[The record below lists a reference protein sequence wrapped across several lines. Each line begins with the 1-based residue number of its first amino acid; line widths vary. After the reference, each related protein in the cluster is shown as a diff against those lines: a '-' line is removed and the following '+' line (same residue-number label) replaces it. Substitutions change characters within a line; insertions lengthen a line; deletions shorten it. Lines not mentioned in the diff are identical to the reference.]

1 MLRSARESAPAEA
14 FDKKGGPA
22 CKGTARRATN
32 ATTPPLSARVPSLDD
47 RFARLL
53 DAHADVP
60 WRIAG
65 AYART
70 EADREDLY
78 QEMLLQTW
86 RALPAFRGD
95 AAARTWLTRIA
106 LNVALGTVRR
116 RHTRLTV
123 EAPAAIEAA
132 PADAPSPAEDAQRS
146 DALSRLYAA
155 IRQLPEVDRAL
166 VVLAL
171 DETPHAEIGEAL
183 GLSVSNVGVRLHRAK
198 KRLAALLAD
207 PVLS

>member
-1 MLRSARESAPAEA
+1 M
-14 FDKKGGPA
+14 
-22 CKGTARRATN
+22 
-32 ATTPPLSARVPSLDD
+32 PSLDD
-47 RFARLL
+47 RFAQLL

-65 AYART
+65 AYSRT
-70 EADREDLY
+70 AADREDLY

-95 AAARTWLTRIA
+95 AAPRTWLTRIA

-116 RHTRLTV
+116 RDARPTS
-123 EAPAAIEAA
+123 EAPAAVEAA
-132 PADAPSPAEDAQRS
+132 PADAPSPADDAQRS
-146 DALSRLYAA
+146 DALARLYAA
-155 IRQLPEVDRAL
+155 IRRLPEVDRAL

-171 DETPHAEIGEAL
+171 DETPHAEIGDAL

-198 KRLAALLAD
+198 KRLATLLAD